1 MITYTLMLSQRF
13 PAKHPRKGEL
23 TEFATKVKN
32 AMTCITCA
40 TICSCVCDPDC
51 QYYKKAKFHTIR
63 ANYDLW
69 QKRFEKIKAGK
80 ACLSIRQWE
89 GVPYKSKQ
97 IEIARLT
104 REDGIGLQSLH
115 LYKEN
120 ETPIGEVNVKFDS
133 ETSVKG
139 LAYNEGLEL
148 NDWYGWFEN
157 YDFSKTL
164 AIIHF
169 TKIRY

>member
-148 NDWYGWFEN
+148 NDWYSWFEN

>member
-89 GVPYKSKQ
+89 GAPYKSKQ

-104 REDGIGLQSLH
+104 REDGVGLQSLH

-120 ETPIGEVNVKFDS
+120 EIPIG
-133 ETSVKG
+133 
-139 LAYNEGLEL
+139 
-148 NDWYGWFEN
+148 
-157 YDFSKTL
+157 
-164 AIIHF
+164 
-169 TKIRY
+169 

>member
-1 MITYTLMLSQRF
+1 MITYTLMLSKRF

-32 AMTCITCA
+32 ATTCFRCA
-40 TICSCVCDPDC
+40 TICSSICNPDC
-51 QYYKKAKFHTIR
+51 QCYNKAKFHTIR

-69 QKRFEKIKAGK
+69 QKRFEKINAGK

-89 GVPYKSKQ
+89 GAPYKSKQ

-104 REDGIGLQSLH
+104 REDGVGLQSLH
-115 LYKEN
+115 FYKEN
-120 ETPIGEVNVKFDS
+120 EIPIGEVNVKFDS
-133 ETSVKG
+133 ESSVKV
-139 LAYNEGLEL
+139 LAHNDGLEL
-148 NDWYGWFEN
+148 NDWYCWFDS
-157 YDFSKTL
+157 YDFSKPL

-169 TKIRY
+169 TKFRY

>member
-40 TICSCVCDPDC
+40 TICSCVCHPDC

-89 GVPYKSKQ
+89 GAPYKSKQ

-104 REDGIGLQSLH
+104 REDGIGLQSLY

-120 ETPIGEVNVKFDS
+120 ETPIGEVNVKLDS

-169 TKIRY
+169 TKVRY

>member
-1 MITYTLMLSQRF
+1 MQLFVAVSVIQTVNITKRQNFTQYAQIMIYGRSVLKKSKQ
-13 PAKHPRKGEL
+13 AKL
-23 TEFATKVKN
+23 V
-32 AMTCITCA
+32 
-40 TICSCVCDPDC
+40 
-51 QYYKKAKFHTIR
+51 
-63 ANYDLW
+63 
-69 QKRFEKIKAGK
+69 
-80 ACLSIRQWE
+80 LSIRQWE
-89 GVPYKSKQ
+89 GAPYKSKQ

-104 REDGIGLQSLH
+104 REDGVGLQSLH

-133 ETSVKG
+133 ETSVKA
-139 LAYNEGLEL
+139 LAHNDGLEL
-148 NDWYGWFEN
+148 NDWYSWFEN